1 MSAAVCFAPL
11 VIDVVEYAVTNG
23 YFGRHTRAVRRDVY
37 AFAVGSGELN
47 VFNEPTA
54 DIVNVNKLDIFV

>member
-23 YFGRHTRAVRRDVY
+23 NFGRHTRAVRRDVNS
-37 AFAVGSGELN
+37 FAVGSGELN
-47 VFNEPTA
+47 VFDEPAA
-54 DIVNVNKLDIFV
+54 DIVNFNELDVFI